1 MRRPILL
8 LPPLLLAAC
17 QEVATEAPR
26 CVPPPPTD
34 MGPVGGGLSVIGLGI
49 VVAAVV
55 VALGEAL
62 RGPGKGGGR
71 RG

>member
-1 MRRPILL
+1 MLAL
-8 LPPLLLAAC
+8 LLLAAC
-17 QEVATEAPR
+17 QEAPTAAPVY
-26 CVPPPPTD
+26 VPPPPAD

-62 RGPGKGGGR
+62 RGSGRGGGR